1 MANINISW
9 TDNPAD
15 VSDIDSY
22 EVYVCDATPTG
33 HFGTAAALQTKLDA
47 IHAATDKAAE
57 TAAQGLVLVESITD
71 LTAKTIS
78 SPYAAPG
85 TGTYH
90 FGVAAKNQG
99 GFKVQDDTSVDS
111 VVVS

>member
-33 HFGTAAALQTKLDA
+33 HFADAAALQAKLDE
-47 IHAATDKAAE
+47 IHGGQ
-57 TAAQGLVLVESITD
+57 TAASQGLVLVESITD
-71 LTAKTIS
+71 LTKKTIS
-78 SPYAAPG
+78 SPYATPG
-85 TGTYH
+85 DGTYH
-90 FGVAAKNQG
+90 FGVAARNQG
-99 GFKVQDDTSVDS
+99 GFKVQDDSSVDS
-111 VVVS
+111 VLIS